1 MTKVQ
6 FTDKMHE
13 ALFTFNGGYGD
24 YLFDEFKKSA
34 PELTA
39 NYCIPVT
46 AVLLSSDD
54 NHKPYGKY
62 GKKFFTNC
70 NGDMLDEFCKKH
82 NISRFQKI
90 TKKKYKSIVVDLAI
104 EVTKKLK

>member
-1 MTKVQ
+1 MNKVE
-6 FTDKMHE
+6 FTNKMHE

-24 YLFDEFKKSA
+24 YLYNEFKKSA

-46 AVLLSSDD
+46 AVLLASDD
-54 NHKPYGKY
+54 NHELYGKY
-62 GKKFFTNC
+62 GKKFFTTC
-70 NGDMLDEFCKKH
+70 NSIMLDEFCQKH

-104 EVTKKLK
+104 EVSKQLK